1 MGNKTIKKIMSGLA
15 GWKLLAN
22 TIKAVTGIVGA
33 SLILTENHP
42 YWSLTVL
49 AIGAAANEVVMFF
62 NSAEEE
68 DKPNV

>member
-1 MGNKTIKKIMSGLA
+1 MSRTLKKILKGLA

-68 DKPNV
+68 DQPNV